1 MKGVAEMNCDVVIAR
16 KRIFVPGSRIQ
27 LTERMNDPYTSLEKG
42 LTGTVRYVDDIG
54 KVQINWENGSSLGA
68 VLEDK
73 IELI

>member
-1 MKGVAEMNCDVVIAR
+1 MNCDVVLAR
-16 KRIFVPGSRIQ
+16 KRIFVPGSWVR
-27 LTERMNDPYTSLEKG
+27 LTERMNDPYTPLEKG

-54 KVQINWENGSSLGA
+54 TVHINWENGSPLGA